1 VRQVTEYNRMYI
13 FSIGEIPTLT
23 TPIPQNFVQ
32 TIAKERGVTDAE
44 LKTLFMALDG
54 QSTANIGSNLGISDI
69 AVRKRLGEVYK
80 KFQIAGNGPGKLSE
94 LRHQLLFSY
103 YTEQGSIDFSRGK
116 GSLFKMPILS
126 VGEPPVGA
134 GFPSDRFANAN
145 ARRQEDWGQA
155 PDVAVF
161 YGRTEELTTL
171 KQWIVS
177 DNCRVVALLGLAG
190 SGKTTLSVQLAK
202 QVQDEFDFVI
212 WRSLR
217 STPTAEEFLTS
228 LIQLFSNQQR
238 PDLPAELNGKIS
250 RLIDYLRKHRCLLI
264 LDDFEAVL
272 RPEELAGH
280 YREGCE
286 GYRDLI
292 VRLCEVNHQ
301 SCFVLVSSEE
311 PTEMALLAGEKVKSL
326 KPAISQEIAREIFQE
341 KGLSAQDQEWE
352 ILLARYGGN
361 LLALKIV
368 ATTIHEFFDGNV
380 GKFLEATALFIE
392 EHISNLLAQ
401 QFDRMSNSEQEI
413 SYWLAI
419 AQSPIS
425 LATLREQM
433 LVNSSLSDLLKNL
446 DSLGRRSLIDKISEG
461 GQTVFMLQPL
471 IVQYVSERLVEQIRA
486 EVLETVKTQGIER
499 MRLLKTHNISTSIAQ
514 QKAGKEARSRSILE
528 LVKNRLQV
536 LFMTTTGFEKPLN
549 ILTKIASDLEDKSI
563 LEVGY
568 ARENLAQIIADADG
582 G

>member
-1 VRQVTEYNRMYI
+1 M
-13 FSIGEIPTLT
+13 T

-44 LKTLFMALDG
+44 LETVFMALDG
-54 QSTANIGSNLGISDI
+54 ESTASIASKLGISDI

-103 YTEQGSIDFSRGK
+103 HTEQGSIDFSRGK
-116 GSLFKMPILS
+116 GSLFKMPLLS
-126 VGEPPVGA
+126 VGVAPVGA
-134 GFPSDRFANAN
+134 GFANG
-145 ARRQEDWGQA
+145 RRQEDWGQA

-161 YGRTEELTTL
+161 YGRTEELTTV
-171 KQWIVS
+171 KQWILS

-202 QVQDEFDFVI
+202 QVQNEFDFVI

-217 STPTAEEFLTS
+217 STPAPSDFLAS
-228 LIQLFSNQQR
+228 LIQLFSNQQK
-238 PDLPAELNGKIS
+238 PDLPLDLNGKIS
-250 RLIDYLRKHRCLLI
+250 RLVEHLRKQRCLLI
-264 LDDFEAVL
+264 LDDFEAIL

-292 VRLCEVNHQ
+292 VRLCEVNHH
-301 SCFVLVSSEE
+301 SCLVLVSSEE
-311 PTEMALLAGEKVKSL
+311 PTEMALLAGEKVRSL
-326 KPAISQEIAREIFQE
+326 KPAISEEIARDIFQE
-341 KGLSAQDQEWE
+341 KGLSAQEREWK

-368 ATTIHEFFDGNV
+368 ATTIHEFFEGNV
-380 GKFLEATALFIE
+380 VKFLEATALFIE

-401 QFDRMSNSEQEI
+401 QFDRMSSSEQEI
-413 SYWLAI
+413 SYWLAM

-425 LATLREQM
+425 LATLREKM
-433 LVNSSLSDLLKNL
+433 FVNSSLSDLLKNL
-446 DSLGRRSLIDKISEG
+446 DSLGRRSLIEKISEG
-461 GQTVFMLQPL
+461 GETVFMLQPL
-471 IVQYVSERLVEQIRA
+471 IVQYVSDRLVEQIRS

-499 MRLLKTHNISTSIAQ
+499 MRLLKTHNLSTSIAQ
-514 QKAGKEARSRSILE
+514 KKGGKEARSRSILE

-536 LFMTTTGFEKPLN
+536 LFLKTTGFEEPLN
-549 ILTKIASDLEDKSI
+549 ILTKVASDLQEKSM

-568 ARENLAQIIADADG
+568 ARENLAQIISELQR
-582 G
+582 

>member
-1 VRQVTEYNRMYI
+1 M
-13 FSIGEIPTLT
+13 T

-32 TIAKERGVTDAE
+32 TIAKQRGVTDAE
-44 LKTLFMALDG
+44 LETVFMALDG
-54 QSTANIGSNLGISDI
+54 QSTATIATKLGISDI

-80 KFQIAGNGPGKLSE
+80 KFQIGGNGPGKLSE

-103 YTEQGSIDFSRGK
+103 HIDQGTSDFSGGK
-116 GSLFKMPILS
+116 GSLLKMAI
-126 VGEPPVGA
+126 GH
-134 GFPSDRFANAN
+134 
-145 ARRQEDWGQA
+145 RQEDWGQA
-155 PDVAVF
+155 PDVSVF

-177 DNCRVVALLGLAG
+177 DNCRLIALLGLAG

-202 QVQDEFDFVI
+202 QVQNEFDFVI

-217 STPTAEEFLTS
+217 STPAPSDFLGS
-228 LIQLFSNQQR
+228 LIQLFSNQQK
-238 PDLPAELNGKIS
+238 PDVPLAEPSKRIDLNSKIS
-250 RLIDYLRKHRCLLI
+250 RLVEYLRKHRCLVI

-280 YREGCE
+280 YREGYE

-292 VRLCEVNHQ
+292 VRLCEVNHN
-301 SCFVLVSSEE
+301 SCLLLVSSEE
-311 PTEMALLAGEKVKSL
+311 PTELALLAGEKVRSL
-326 KPAISQEIAREIFQE
+326 KPAISSEIAREIFQE
-341 KGLSAQDQEWE
+341 KGLSAQDQELK
-352 ILLARYGGN
+352 ILLSRYGGN

-368 ATTIHEFFDGNV
+368 ATTINEFFEGNV
-380 GKFLEATALFIE
+380 LKLLEATALFIE

-401 QFDRMSNSEQEI
+401 QFDRMSSSEQEI
-413 SYWLAI
+413 AYWIAI

-433 LVNSSLSDLLKNL
+433 LVNSSFSDLLKNL

-461 GQTVFMLQPL
+461 GETVFILQPL
-471 IVQYVSERLVEQIRA
+471 IVQYVTDRLVDQIRA

-499 MRLLKTHNISTSIAQ
+499 RGLLKTHKLSINIA
-514 QKAGKEARSRSILE
+514 KRKGDKGEGSRSILA
-528 LVKNRLQV
+528 LVKTRLQV
-536 LFMTTTGFEKPLN
+536 LFVKTTGSEEPLN
-549 ILTKIASDLEDKSI
+549 ILNKVASELEDKSI

-568 ARENLAQIIADADG
+568 ARENLAQIISEIQR
-582 G
+582 

>member
-1 VRQVTEYNRMYI
+1 
-13 FSIGEIPTLT
+13 
-23 TPIPQNFVQ
+23 VQ
-32 TIAKERGVTDAE
+32 TIAKQRGVTDAE
-44 LKTLFMALDG
+44 LETVFMALDG
-54 QSTANIGSNLGISDI
+54 QSTATIATKLGISDI

-80 KFQIAGNGPGKLSE
+80 KFQIGGNGPGKLSE

-103 YTEQGSIDFSRGK
+103 HTDQGTSDFSRGK
-116 GSLFKMPILS
+116 GSLLKMAI
-126 VGEPPVGA
+126 GH
-134 GFPSDRFANAN
+134 
-145 ARRQEDWGQA
+145 RQEDWGQA
-155 PDVAVF
+155 PDVSVF

-177 DNCRVVALLGLAG
+177 DNCRLVALLGLAG

-202 QVQDEFDFVI
+202 QVQNEFDFVI

-217 STPTAEEFLTS
+217 STPAPSDFLTN
-228 LIQLFSNQQR
+228 LIELFSNQQK
-238 PDLPAELNGKIS
+238 PDVPIDLNSKIS
-250 RLIDYLRKHRCLLI
+250 RLVEYLRKHRCLVI

-292 VRLCEVNHQ
+292 VRLCEVNHN
-301 SCFVLVSSEE
+301 SCLVLVSSEE
-311 PTEMALLAGEKVKSL
+311 PTELALLAGEKVRSL
-326 KPAISQEIAREIFQE
+326 KPAISSEIAREIFQE
-341 KGLSAQDQEWE
+341 KGLSPQDQELE
-352 ILLARYGGN
+352 ILLSRYGGN

-368 ATTIHEFFDGNV
+368 ATTINEFFEGNV
-380 GKFLEATALFIE
+380 LKLLEATALFIE

-401 QFDRMSNSEQEI
+401 QFDRMSSSEQDI
-413 SYWLAI
+413 AYWIAI
-419 AQSPIS
+419 AQSQIS

-433 LVNSSLSDLLKNL
+433 LANSSLSDLLKNL

-461 GQTVFMLQPL
+461 GETVFMLQPL
-471 IVQYVSERLVEQIRA
+471 IVQYVTDRLVEQIRS

-499 MRLLKTHNISTSIAQ
+499 MRLLKTHKLSINIAKRKGDKGEPSS
-514 QKAGKEARSRSILE
+514 SILV

-536 LFMTTTGFEKPLN
+536 LFVKTTGSEEPLN
-549 ILTKIASDLEDKSI
+549 ILKKVASDLEDKSI

-568 ARENLAQIIADADG
+568 ARENLAQIISEIHR
-582 G
+582 

>member
-1 VRQVTEYNRMYI
+1 M
-13 FSIGEIPTLT
+13 T

-32 TIAKERGVTDAE
+32 TIAKDRGVTDAE
-44 LKTLFMALDG
+44 LETVFMALDG
-54 QSTANIGSNLGISDI
+54 QSTATIATKLGISDI

-80 KFQIAGNGPGKLSE
+80 KFQIGGNGPGKLSE

-103 YTEQGSIDFSRGK
+103 HTDRGTSDFSRGK
-116 GSLFKMPILS
+116 GSLFNLA
-126 VGEPPVGA
+126 A
-134 GFPSDRFANAN
+134 GG
-145 ARRQEDWGQA
+145 RQQDWGQA
-155 PDVAVF
+155 PDVSVF

-177 DNCRVVALLGLAG
+177 DNCRLVALLGLAG

-202 QVQDEFDFVI
+202 QLQNEFDFVI

-217 STPTAEEFLTS
+217 STPAPSDFLS
-228 LIQLFSNQQR
+228 NLIELFSNQQK
-238 PDLPAELNGKIS
+238 PDLPLAEPSKMIDLNGQIS
-250 RLIDYLRKHRCLLI
+250 RLVEYLRKHRCLLI

-280 YREGCE
+280 YREGWE

-292 VRLCEVNHQ
+292 VRLCEVNHN
-301 SCFVLVSSEE
+301 SCVVLVSSEE
-311 PTEMALLAGEKVKSL
+311 PTELALLGGEKVRSL
-326 KPAISQEIAREIFQE
+326 KPAISEEIAREVFQE
-341 KGLSAQDQEWE
+341 KGLSAQYLEWK
-352 ILLARYGGN
+352 ILLSRYGGN

-368 ATTIHEFFDGNV
+368 ATTIHEFFEGNV
-380 GKFLEATALFIE
+380 LKFLEATALFIE

-401 QFDRMSNSEQEI
+401 QFDRMSSSEQEI
-413 SYWLAI
+413 AYWMAI
-419 AQSPIS
+419 AQSQIS

-433 LVNSSLSDLLKNL
+433 LVNSSLSDLLQNL

-461 GQTVFMLQPL
+461 GETVFLLQPL
-471 IVQYVSERLVEQIRA
+471 IVQYVTDRLVEQIRS

-499 MRLLKTHNISTSIAQ
+499 MGLLKTHNLSVNIAKGQ
-514 QKAGKEARSRSILE
+514 GGKEARSRSILE

-536 LFMTTTGFEKPLN
+536 LFLKTTGSEEPLN
-549 ILTKIASDLEDKSI
+549 ILNKVASELEDKSI

-568 ARENLAQIIADADG
+568 ARENLAAIISELQS
-582 G
+582 

>member
-1 VRQVTEYNRMYI
+1 M
-13 FSIGEIPTLT
+13 T

-44 LKTLFMALDG
+44 LETLFMALDG
-54 QSTANIGSNLGISDI
+54 QSTATIATQLGISDI

-103 YTEQGSIDFSRGK
+103 HTEQGSIDFSRSK
-116 GSLFKMPILS
+116 GSLFKMPI
-126 VGEPPVGA
+126 
-134 GFPSDRFANAN
+134 

-171 KQWIVS
+171 KQWILS

-217 STPTAEEFLTS
+217 STPAPSDFLAS

-238 PDLPAELNGKIS
+238 PDLPADLNGKIS

-264 LDDFEAVL
+264 LDDFESVL
-272 RPEELAGH
+272 KPDALAGH

-292 VRLCEVNHQ
+292 VRLCEVNHH

-341 KGLSAQDQEWE
+341 KGLSAQDREWE
-352 ILLARYGGN
+352 ILLTRYGGN

-401 QFDRMSNSEQEI
+401 QFDRMSSSEQEI

-419 AQSPIS
+419 AEGPIS

-446 DSLGRRSLIDKISEG
+446 DSLGRRSLIEKISEG
-461 GQTVFMLQPL
+461 GETVFMLQPL

-499 MRLLKTHNISTSIAQ
+499 MRLLKTHNLSASIAQ
-514 QKAGKEARSRSILE
+514 QKEIKEARSRSILE

-536 LFMTTTGFEKPLN
+536 LFMTTTGFEEPLN
-549 ILTKIASDLEDKSI
+549 ILTKVASLLEYKST
-563 LEVGY
+563 LDVGY
-568 ARENLAQIIADADG
+568 ARENLARIIAEIQR
-582 G
+582 

>member
-1 VRQVTEYNRMYI
+1 M
-13 FSIGEIPTLT
+13 T

-32 TIAKERGVTDAE
+32 TIAKQRGVTDAE
-44 LKTLFMALDG
+44 LETVFMALDG
-54 QSTANIGSNLGISDI
+54 QSTATIATKLGISDI

-80 KFQIAGNGPGKLSE
+80 KFQIGGNGPGKLSE

-103 YTEQGSIDFSRGK
+103 HIDQGTSDFSGGK
-116 GSLFKMPILS
+116 GSLLKMAI
-126 VGEPPVGA
+126 GH
-134 GFPSDRFANAN
+134 
-145 ARRQEDWGQA
+145 RQEDWGQA
-155 PDVAVF
+155 PDVSVF

-190 SGKTTLSVQLAK
+190 SGKTTLSVQLTK
-202 QVQDEFDFVI
+202 QVQNEFDFVI

-217 STPTAEEFLTS
+217 STPTPSDFLGS
-228 LIQLFSNQQR
+228 LIQLFSHQQK
-238 PDLPAELNGKIS
+238 PDVPIDLNSKIS
-250 RLIDYLRKHRCLLI
+250 RLVEYLRKHRCLVI

-292 VRLCEVNHQ
+292 VRLCEVNHN
-301 SCFVLVSSEE
+301 SCLLLVSSEE
-311 PTEMALLAGEKVKSL
+311 PTELALLAGEKVRSL
-326 KPAISQEIAREIFQE
+326 KPAISEEIAREIFQE
-341 KGLSAQDQEWE
+341 KGLSPQDQELE
-352 ILLARYGGN
+352 ILLSRYGGN

-368 ATTIHEFFDGNV
+368 ATTINEFFEGNV
-380 GKFLEATALFIE
+380 LKLLEATALFIE

-401 QFDRMSNSEQEI
+401 QFDRMSSSEQDI
-413 SYWLAI
+413 AYWIAI
-419 AQSPIS
+419 AQSQIS

-433 LVNSSLSDLLKNL
+433 FANSSLSDLLKNL

-461 GQTVFMLQPL
+461 GETVFLLQPL
-471 IVQYVSERLVEQIRA
+471 IVQYVTDRLVDQIRA

-499 MRLLKTHNISTSIAQ
+499 MRLLKTHKLSINIA
-514 QKAGKEARSRSILE
+514 KRKGNKGEPSRSILA

-536 LFMTTTGFEKPLN
+536 LFVKTTGFEEPLN
-549 ILTKIASDLEDKSI
+549 ILNKVASDLDDKSI

-568 ARENLAQIIADADG
+568 ARENLAQIISEIQC
-582 G
+582 

>member
-1 VRQVTEYNRMYI
+1 M
-13 FSIGEIPTLT
+13 T

-32 TIAKERGVTDAE
+32 TIAKQRNVTDAE
-44 LKTLFMALDG
+44 LETVFMALDG
-54 QSTANIGSNLGISDI
+54 QSTATIATKLGISDI

-80 KFQIAGNGPGKLSE
+80 KFQIGGNGPGKLSE

-103 YTEQGSIDFSRGK
+103 HTDQGTKDFNPQGK
-116 GSLFKMPILS
+116 GSLFKMAILS
-126 VGEPPVGA
+126 EG
-134 GFPSDRFANAN
+134 FANGH
-145 ARRQEDWGQA
+145 RQQDWGQA
-155 PDVAVF
+155 PDVSVF

-177 DNCRVVALLGLAG
+177 DNCRLIALLGLAG

-202 QVQDEFDFVI
+202 QVQNEFDFVI

-217 STPTAEEFLTS
+217 STPTPSDFLAG
-228 LIQLFSNQQR
+228 LIQLFYNQQKSDV
-238 PDLPAELNGKIS
+238 PIDLNGQIS
-250 RLIDYLRKHRCLLI
+250 RLVEELRKHRCLVI

-280 YREGCE
+280 YREGYE

-292 VRLCEVNHQ
+292 VRLCEVNHN
-301 SCFVLVSSEE
+301 SCLVLVSSEE
-311 PTEMALLAGEKVKSL
+311 PTELGLLAGEKVRSL
-326 KPAISQEIAREIFQE
+326 KPAISEEIAREIFQE
-341 KGLSAQDQEWE
+341 KGLSPQNQELE
-352 ILLARYGGN
+352 ILLSRYGGN

-368 ATTIHEFFDGNV
+368 ATTINEFFEGNV
-380 GKFLEATALFIE
+380 LKLLEATALFIE

-401 QFDRMSNSEQEI
+401 QFDRMSSSEQDI
-413 SYWLAI
+413 AYWIAI

-425 LATLREQM
+425 LATLRQQM

-446 DSLGRRSLIDKISEG
+446 DSLGRRSLIYKISEG
-461 GQTVFMLQPL
+461 GETVFMLQPL
-471 IVQYVSERLVEQIRA
+471 IVQYVTDRLVEQIRV

-499 MRLLKTHNISTSIAQ
+499 MRLLNTHNLSISIA
-514 QKAGKEARSRSILE
+514 KGKGNKGEPSSSILA

-536 LFMTTTGFEKPLN
+536 LFVKTTGSEEPLN
-549 ILTKIASDLEDKSI
+549 ILKKVASELEEKSI

-568 ARENLAQIIADADG
+568 ARENLAQIISEIQR
-582 G
+582 

>member
-1 VRQVTEYNRMYI
+1 M
-13 FSIGEIPTLT
+13 T

-44 LKTLFMALDG
+44 LETVFMALDG
-54 QSTANIGSNLGISDI
+54 QSTASIATKLGISDI

-103 YTEQGSIDFSRGK
+103 HTEQGSIDFSQGK
-116 GSLFKMPILS
+116 GSLFNMPI
-126 VGEPPVGA
+126 G
-134 GFPSDRFANAN
+134 
-145 ARRQEDWGQA
+145 RRQEDWGQA

-177 DNCRVVALLGLAG
+177 DNCRAVALLGLAG

-202 QVQDEFDFVI
+202 QVQHEFDFVI

-217 STPTAEEFLTS
+217 SAPTASDFLTS
-228 LIQLFSNQQR
+228 LIQLFANPQKS
-238 PDLPAELNGKIS
+238 DLPLDFNGKIS
-250 RLIDYLRKHRCLLI
+250 GLVEYLRKQRCLII

-272 RPEELAGH
+272 KPQELAGH

-301 SCFVLVSSEE
+301 SCFVLVSAEE
-311 PTEMALLAGEKVKSL
+311 PTEMALLAGEKVRFL
-326 KPAISQEIAREIFQE
+326 KPAISSEIARDIFKE
-341 KGLSAQDQEWE
+341 KGLSAQDREWE

-361 LLALKIV
+361 LLAIKIV
-368 ATTIHEFFDGNV
+368 ATTIHEFFEGNV
-380 GKFLEATALFIE
+380 VKFLEATALFIE
-392 EHISNLLAQ
+392 EHISNLLVQ

-425 LATLREQM
+425 LATLREQI

-446 DSLGRRSLIDKISEG
+446 DSLGRRFLIEKISES
-461 GQTVFMLQPL
+461 GQTVFRLQPL
-471 IVQYVSERLVEQIRA
+471 IVQYVSERLVEQIQA
-486 EVLETVKTQGIER
+486 EVLETVKTEGIER
-499 MRLLKTHNISTSIAQ
+499 MWLLKTHNLSTSVPQ
-514 QKAGKEARSRSILE
+514 QKESKEAGSRSIVE
-528 LVKNRLQV
+528 LVINRLQV
-536 LFMTTTGFEKPLN
+536 LFLKTVGSEEPLN
-549 ILTKIASDLEDKSI
+549 ILTKVASGLEDKSM

-568 ARENLAQIIADADG
+568 ARENLAQIILG
-582 G
+582 IRR

>member
-1 VRQVTEYNRMYI
+1 M
-13 FSIGEIPTLT
+13 T

-32 TIAKERGVTDAE
+32 TIAKQRAVTDAE
-44 LKTLFMALDG
+44 LETLLMALDG
-54 QSTANIGSNLGISDI
+54 QSTATIATKLGISDI

-80 KFQIAGNGPGKLSE
+80 KFQIGGNGPGKLSE

-103 YTEQGSIDFSRGK
+103 HTEQGTSDFSGGK
-116 GSLFKMPILS
+116 GSLFKI
-126 VGEPPVGA
+126 GIRG
-134 GFPSDRFANAN
+134 
-145 ARRQEDWGQA
+145 RQEYWGQA
-155 PDVAVF
+155 PDVTLF

-202 QVQDEFDFVI
+202 QVQNEFDFVI
-212 WRSLR
+212 WQSLR
-217 STPTAEEFLTS
+217 STPAPSDFLAD
-228 LIQLFSNQQR
+228 LIKLFSNQQKSN
-238 PDLPAELNGKIS
+238 LPLAELSKTIDLNDKIS
-250 RLIDYLRKHRCLLI
+250 RLVEYLRKQRCLLI
-264 LDDFEAVL
+264 LDDFEAIL
-272 RPEELAGH
+272 KPKELAGH

-292 VRLCEVNHQ
+292 VRLSEVNHN
-301 SCFVLVSSEE
+301 SCLVLVSSEE
-311 PTEMALLAGEKVKSL
+311 PTELTLLAGEKVRSL
-326 KPAISQEIAREIFQE
+326 KPGISEEIAREIFQE
-341 KGLSAQDQEWE
+341 KGLSVRDQDLE

-368 ATTIHEFFDGNV
+368 AITIHEFFEGNV
-380 GKFLEATALFIE
+380 LKFLEATALFVE

-401 QFDRMSNSEQEI
+401 QFDRMSSSEQEI
-413 SYWLAI
+413 AYWLAI

-425 LATLREQM
+425 IETLREKM

-461 GQTVFMLQPL
+461 TETVFMLGPL
-471 IVQYVSERLVEQIRA
+471 IVQYVSDRLVDQMRS
-486 EVLETVKTQGIER
+486 EVLETINTQGVEK
-499 MRLLKTHNISTSIAQ
+499 MQLLKTHNLSISIAKRKQ
-514 QKAGKEARSRSILE
+514 SKEARSSSILE

-536 LFMTTTGFEKPLN
+536 LFLKTTGFEEPLN
-549 ILTKIASDLEDKSI
+549 ILTKVVSELESKST

-568 ARENLAQIIADADG
+568 ARENLVLIISDADG

>member
-1 VRQVTEYNRMYI
+1 M
-13 FSIGEIPTLT
+13 T

-32 TIAKERGVTDAE
+32 TIAKQRGVTDAE
-44 LKTLFMALDG
+44 LETVFMALDG
-54 QSTANIGSNLGISDI
+54 QSTASIATKLGISDI

-80 KFQIAGNGPGKLSE
+80 KFQIGGNGPGKLSE

-103 YTEQGSIDFSRGK
+103 HTEQGTSDFSRGK
-116 GSLFKMPILS
+116 GSLFNLA
-126 VGEPPVGA
+126 A
-134 GFPSDRFANAN
+134 GG
-145 ARRQEDWGQA
+145 RQQDWGQA
-155 PDVAVF
+155 PDVSVF

-171 KQWIVS
+171 KQWILS
-177 DNCRVVALLGLAG
+177 DNCRLVALLGLAG

-202 QVQDEFDFVI
+202 QVQNEFDFVI

-217 STPTAEEFLTS
+217 SAPAPSDFLTN
-228 LIQLFSNQQR
+228 LIELFSNQQK
-238 PDLPAELNGKIS
+238 PDVPIDLNGKIS
-250 RLIDYLRKHRCLLI
+250 RLVEELRKHRCLVI

-280 YREGCE
+280 YREGYE

-292 VRLCEVNHQ
+292 VRLCEVNHN
-301 SCFVLVSSEE
+301 SCVVVVSSEE
-311 PTEMALLAGEKVKSL
+311 PTELALLAGEKVRSL
-326 KPAISQEIAREIFQE
+326 KPVISEEIAREIFQE
-341 KGLSAQDQEWE
+341 KGLSAQEREWE

-368 ATTIHEFFDGNV
+368 AITIHEFFEGNV
-380 GKFLEATALFIE
+380 LKFLEATALFIE
-392 EHISNLLAQ
+392 EHISNLLEQ
-401 QFDRMSNSEQEI
+401 QFDRMSSSEQEI
-413 SYWLAI
+413 AYWIAI

-461 GQTVFMLQPL
+461 GETVFMLQPL
-471 IVQYVSERLVEQIRA
+471 IVQYVSDRLVEQIRA

-499 MRLLKTHNISTSIAQ
+499 MGLLKTHNLSVNIA
-514 QKAGKEARSRSILE
+514 KGKGGKEARSHSILE

-536 LFMTTTGFEKPLN
+536 LFLKTTGSEEPLN
-549 ILTKIASDLEDKSI
+549 ILKKVASYLEDKSI

-568 ARENLAQIIADADG
+568 ARENLAAIISELQC
-582 G
+582 

>member
-1 VRQVTEYNRMYI
+1 M
-13 FSIGEIPTLT
+13 T

-32 TIAKERGVTDAE
+32 TIAKQRGVTDAE
-44 LKTLFMALDG
+44 LETVFMALDG
-54 QSTANIGSNLGISDI
+54 QSTASIATKLGISDI

-80 KFQIAGNGPGKLSE
+80 KFQIGGNGPGKLSE

-103 YTEQGSIDFSRGK
+103 HTEQGGRDFSPRGK

-126 VGEPPVGA
+126 EG
-134 GFPSDRFANAN
+134 NAYGH
-145 ARRQEDWGQA
+145 RQQDWGQA
-155 PDVAVF
+155 PDVSVF

-177 DNCRVVALLGLAG
+177 DNCRLVALLGLAG
-190 SGKTTLSVQLAK
+190 SGKTTLSVQFAS
-202 QVQDEFDFVI
+202 QVQNEFDLVI

-217 STPTAEEFLTS
+217 SAPAPSDFLTN
-228 LIQLFSNQQR
+228 LIELFSNPQK
-238 PDLPAELNGKIS
+238 PDVPIDLNGKIS
-250 RLIDYLRKHRCLLI
+250 RLVEELRKHRCLLI

-280 YREGCE
+280 YREGYE

-292 VRLCEVNHQ
+292 VRLCEVNHN
-301 SCFVLVSSEE
+301 SCLVLVSAEE
-311 PTEMALLAGEKVKSL
+311 PTELALLAGEKVRSL
-326 KPAISQEIAREIFQE
+326 KPAISEEIAREIFQE
-341 KGLSAQDQEWE
+341 KGLSAQSQEWE

-368 ATTIHEFFDGNV
+368 AITIHEFFEGNV
-380 GKFLEATALFIE
+380 LKFLEATALFVE

-401 QFDRMSNSEQEI
+401 QFDRMSSSEQEI
-413 SYWLAI
+413 AYWIAI

-425 LATLREQM
+425 LATLREHI
-433 LVNSSLSDLLKNL
+433 LVNLSLSDLLKNL
-446 DSLGRRSLIDKISEG
+446 DSLGRRSVIEKINDGTE
-461 GQTVFMLQPL
+461 TVFMLQPL
-471 IVQYVSERLVEQIRA
+471 IVQYVSERLGEQIRA

-499 MRLLKTHNISTSIAQ
+499 MRLLKTHSLSISIA
-514 QKAGKEARSRSILE
+514 GKGGKGERSRSILE

-536 LFMTTTGFEKPLN
+536 LFAKTRGFEEPLN
-549 ILTKIASDLEDKSI
+549 ILTKVASDLEDKSI

-568 ARENLAQIIADADG
+568 ARENLAQIIAEIQC
-582 G
+582 

>member
-1 VRQVTEYNRMYI
+1 
-13 FSIGEIPTLT
+13 LT

-32 TIAKERGVTDAE
+32 TIAKQRAVTDAE
-44 LKTLFMALDG
+44 LETLLMALDG
-54 QSTANIGSNLGISDI
+54 QSTATIATKLGISDI

-80 KFQIAGNGPGKLSE
+80 KFQIGGNGPGKLSE

-103 YTEQGSIDFSRGK
+103 HTEQGTSDFSGGK
-116 GSLFKMPILS
+116 GSLFKI
-126 VGEPPVGA
+126 GI
-134 GFPSDRFANAN
+134 
-145 ARRQEDWGQA
+145 RRQEDWGQA
-155 PDVAVF
+155 PDVTLF

-171 KQWIVS
+171 KQWIGS
-177 DNCRVVALLGLAG
+177 DNCRLVALLGSAG
-190 SGKTTLSVQLAK
+190 SGKTTLSVQLAS
-202 QVQDEFDFVI
+202 QLQNEFDFVI

-217 STPTAEEFLTS
+217 STPAPSDFLAD

-238 PDLPAELNGKIS
+238 PDLPADLNGKIS
-250 RLIDYLRKHRCLLI
+250 RLVEYLRKQRCLLI

-272 RPEELAGH
+272 KPAELAGH

-292 VRLCEVNHQ
+292 VRLCEVNHN
-301 SCFVLVSSEE
+301 SCLVLVSSEE
-311 PTEMALLAGEKVKSL
+311 PTELTLLAGEKVRSL
-326 KPAISQEIAREIFQE
+326 KPGISEEIAREIFQE
-341 KGLSAQDQEWE
+341 KGLSVRDQDWE

-368 ATTIHEFFDGNV
+368 ATTIHEFFEGNV
-380 GKFLEATALFIE
+380 LKFLEATALFVE

-401 QFDRMSNSEQEI
+401 QFDRMSSSEQEI
-413 SYWLAI
+413 AYWLAI

-425 LATLREQM
+425 IETLREQM

-461 GQTVFMLQPL
+461 TETVFMLGPL
-471 IVQYVSERLVEQIRA
+471 IVQYVSDRLVDQMRSEI
-486 EVLETVKTQGIER
+486 LETINTQGIEK
-499 MRLLKTHNISTSIAQ
+499 MRLLKTHNLSISIAKRKQ
-514 QKAGKEARSRSILE
+514 SKEARSSSILE

-536 LFMTTTGFEKPLN
+536 LFMKTTGFEEPLK
-549 ILTKIASDLEDKSI
+549 ILTKVASELESKST

-568 ARENLAQIIADADG
+568 ARENLVQIIAEIRC
-582 G
+582 

>member
-1 VRQVTEYNRMYI
+1 M
-13 FSIGEIPTLT
+13 T

-32 TIAKERGVTDAE
+32 TIAKQRAVTDAE
-44 LKTLFMALDG
+44 LETLLMALDG
-54 QSTANIGSNLGISDI
+54 QSTATIATKLGISDI

-80 KFQIAGNGPGKLSE
+80 KFQIGGNGPGKLSE

-103 YTEQGSIDFSRGK
+103 HTEQGTSDFSGGK
-116 GSLFKMPILS
+116 GSLFKI
-126 VGEPPVGA
+126 GI
-134 GFPSDRFANAN
+134 
-145 ARRQEDWGQA
+145 RRQEDWGQA
-155 PDVAVF
+155 PDVTLF

-171 KQWIVS
+171 KQWIGS
-177 DNCRVVALLGLAG
+177 DNCRLVALLGSAG
-190 SGKTTLSVQLAK
+190 SGKTTLSVQLAS
-202 QVQDEFDFVI
+202 QLQNEFDFVI

-217 STPTAEEFLTS
+217 STPAPSDFLAD

-238 PDLPAELNGKIS
+238 PDLPADLNGKIS
-250 RLIDYLRKHRCLLI
+250 RLVEYLRKQRCLLI

-272 RPEELAGH
+272 KPAELAGH

-292 VRLCEVNHQ
+292 VRLCEVNHN
-301 SCFVLVSSEE
+301 SCLVLVSSEE
-311 PTEMALLAGEKVKSL
+311 PTELTLLAGEKVRSL
-326 KPAISQEIAREIFQE
+326 KPGISEEIAREIFQE
-341 KGLSAQDQEWE
+341 KGLSVRDQDWE

-368 ATTIHEFFDGNV
+368 ATTIHEFFEGNV
-380 GKFLEATALFIE
+380 LKFLEATALFVE

-401 QFDRMSNSEQEI
+401 QFDRMSSSEQEI
-413 SYWLAI
+413 AYWLAI

-425 LATLREQM
+425 IETLREQM

-461 GQTVFMLQPL
+461 TETVFMLGPL
-471 IVQYVSERLVEQIRA
+471 IVQYVSDRLVDQMRSEI
-486 EVLETVKTQGIER
+486 LETINTQGIEK
-499 MRLLKTHNISTSIAQ
+499 MRLLKTHNLSISIAKRKQ
-514 QKAGKEARSRSILE
+514 SKEARSSSILE

-536 LFMTTTGFEKPLN
+536 LFMKTTGFEEPLK
-549 ILTKIASDLEDKSI
+549 ILTKVASGLESKST

-568 ARENLAQIIADADG
+568 ARENLVQIIAELQC
-582 G
+582 

>member
-1 VRQVTEYNRMYI
+1 M
-13 FSIGEIPTLT
+13 T

-44 LKTLFMALDG
+44 LETVFMALDG
-54 QSTANIGSNLGISDI
+54 QSTATIASKLGISDI

-103 YTEQGSIDFSRGK
+103 HTEQGSIDFSRGK
-116 GSLFKMPILS
+116 GSLFKMPLLS
-126 VGEPPVGA
+126 VDEPPVGA
-134 GFPSDRFANAN
+134 GNTY

-177 DNCRVVALLGLAG
+177 DNCRLVALLGLAG
-190 SGKTTLSVQLAK
+190 SGKTTLSVQLAS
-202 QVQDEFDFVI
+202 QVQNEFDFVI

-217 STPTAEEFLTS
+217 SAPAPSDFLAG
-228 LIQLFSNQQR
+228 LIQLFSNQQK
-238 PDLPAELNGKIS
+238 PDVPLAEPSQRIDLNGKIS
-250 RLIDYLRKHRCLLI
+250 RLVEHLRKQRCLLI
-264 LDDFEAVL
+264 LDDFEAIL
-272 RPEELAGH
+272 RPEELSGH

-286 GYRDLI
+286 GYRNLI
-292 VRLCEVNHQ
+292 VRLCEVNHN
-301 SCFVLVSSEE
+301 SCLVLVSSEE
-311 PTEMALLAGEKVKSL
+311 PTELSLLAGDKVRSL
-326 KPAISQEIAREIFQE
+326 KPAISEEIAREIFQE
-341 KGLSAQDQEWE
+341 KGLSARNREWE
-352 ILLARYGGN
+352 ILLGRYGGN

-368 ATTIHEFFDGNV
+368 ATTIHEFFEGNV
-380 GKFLEATALFIE
+380 VKFLEATALFIE

-401 QFDRMSNSEQEI
+401 QFDRMSSSEQEI
-413 SYWLAI
+413 SYWLAV

-425 LATLREQM
+425 LATLREKM
-433 LVNSSLSDLLKNL
+433 FVNSSLSDLVKNL
-446 DSLGRRSLIDKISEG
+446 DSLGRRSLIEKISEG
-461 GQTVFMLQPL
+461 GETVFMLQPL
-471 IVQYVSERLVEQIRA
+471 IVKYVSERLVEQIRA

-499 MRLLKTHNISTSIAQ
+499 MRLLKTHNLSTSIAQ
-514 QKAGKEARSRSILE
+514 EKGGKEARSRSILE

-536 LFMTTTGFEKPLN
+536 LFLKTTGFEEPLN
-549 ILTKIASDLEDKSI
+549 ILTKIASGLEDKSM

-568 ARENLAQIIADADG
+568 ARENLALIIAELQR
-582 G
+582 

>member
-1 VRQVTEYNRMYI
+1 M
-13 FSIGEIPTLT
+13 T

-32 TIAKERGVTDAE
+32 TIAKQRAVTDAE
-44 LKTLFMALDG
+44 LETLLMALDG
-54 QSTANIGSNLGISDI
+54 QSTATIATKLGISDI

-80 KFQIAGNGPGKLSE
+80 KFQIGGNGPGKLSE

-103 YTEQGSIDFSRGK
+103 HTEQGTSDFSGGK
-116 GSLFKMPILS
+116 GSLFKI
-126 VGEPPVGA
+126 GI
-134 GFPSDRFANAN
+134 
-145 ARRQEDWGQA
+145 RRQEDWGQA
-155 PDVAVF
+155 PDVTLF

-171 KQWIVS
+171 KQWIGS

-190 SGKTTLSVQLAK
+190 SGKTTLSVQLGK
-202 QVQDEFDFVI
+202 QLQNEFDFVI

-217 STPTAEEFLTS
+217 STPAPSDFLAD

-238 PDLPAELNGKIS
+238 PDLPADLNGKIS
-250 RLIDYLRKHRCLLI
+250 RLVEYLRKQRCLLI

-272 RPEELAGH
+272 KPAELAGH

-292 VRLCEVNHQ
+292 VRLCEVNHN
-301 SCFVLVSSEE
+301 SCLVLVSSEE
-311 PTEMALLAGEKVKSL
+311 PTELTLLAGEKVRSL
-326 KPAISQEIAREIFQE
+326 KPGISEEIAREIFQE
-341 KGLSAQDQEWE
+341 KGLSVRDQDWE

-368 ATTIHEFFDGNV
+368 ATTIHEFFEGNV
-380 GKFLEATALFIE
+380 LKFLEATALFVE

-401 QFDRMSNSEQEI
+401 QFDRMSSSEQEI
-413 SYWLAI
+413 AYWLAI

-425 LATLREQM
+425 IETLREQM

-461 GQTVFMLQPL
+461 TETVFMLGPL
-471 IVQYVSERLVEQIRA
+471 IVQYVSDRLVDQMRSEI
-486 EVLETVKTQGIER
+486 LETINTQGIEK
-499 MRLLKTHNISTSIAQ
+499 MRLLKTHNLSISIAKRKQ
-514 QKAGKEARSRSILE
+514 SKEARSSSILE

-536 LFMTTTGFEKPLN
+536 LFMKTTGFEEPLK
-549 ILTKIASDLEDKSI
+549 ILTKVASGLESKST

-568 ARENLAQIIADADG
+568 ARENLVQIIAELQC
-582 G
+582 